1 MRYVSFFLSL
11 FVLGVGAYLKFIY
24 DVPDSQESINF
35 FTSWF
40 LIIIGVSTILINFF
54 WKVPRRKESGKD

>member
-40 LIIIGVSTILINFF
+40 LIIIGVSTILINLF
-54 WKVPRRKESGKD
+54 WKVPRRKENRKD